1 MKKNTVIY
9 FGYDIKTLFLL
20 MADNEFEI
28 LGVAVIP
35 ELMNSKS
42 KNLGNIFFRYVYSLK
57 LNKKELKMR
66 ILYTLGLN
74 VLCFCMSSLFRKY
87 KRYLL
92 LIIKKNIPVLSE
104 EYIKSYRL
112 IDLFIINNWWM
123 LSSEILKVP
132 KFGSINIHPSK
143 LPQYRGSLPTLWA
156 LKNGDSTSAVS
167 FIVLNN
173 KMDAGDIISQYSFD
187 IGNNDNSIDLEFK
200 IENIIAKYLLA
211 DIKSYV
217 LGQKDVIKQ
226 EHSISSYTAKYYDYM
241 RIKLNEEK
249 SSDIMNKIKLYPYLN
264 PIDMCYI
271 DLSDNERVHL
281 RNCQLASRQI
291 PIGNICVHKLYLY
304 MGCIN
309 GSLKMMLFKDINI
322 HSSIN
327 LLKKEIWQRQKR
339 KS

>member
-1 MKKNTVIY
+1 MKKTTVIY

-28 LGVAVIP
+28 LGIAVIP

-42 KNLGNIFFRYVYSLK
+42 KNWGDIFFRYVYSLK
-57 LNKKELKMR
+57 VNKKELMMR
-66 ILYTLGLN
+66 MFYILGLN
-74 VLCFCMSSLFRKY
+74 VLSFCMSSLFRKY

-92 LIIKKNIPVLSE
+92 LIIKENIPILSE
-104 EYIKSYRL
+104 EYIKSHSL

-173 KMDAGDIISQYSFD
+173 KMDSGDIISQYSFD
-187 IGNNDNSIDLEFK
+187 ISNNDNSIDLEFK

-217 LGQKDVIKQ
+217 LGEKDVIKQ
-226 EHSISSYTAKYYDYM
+226 NHSISSKTAKYYDYI
-241 RIKLNEEK
+241 RIKLNGEK

-271 DLSDNERVHL
+271 DLNDNDRVYFK
-281 RNCQLASRQI
+281 NCQLASKQI
-291 PIGNICVHKLYLY
+291 PVGDIYIHNLCLY

-309 GSLKMMLFKDINI
+309 GSLKMMFFKDINI
-322 HSSIN
+322 RSSIN